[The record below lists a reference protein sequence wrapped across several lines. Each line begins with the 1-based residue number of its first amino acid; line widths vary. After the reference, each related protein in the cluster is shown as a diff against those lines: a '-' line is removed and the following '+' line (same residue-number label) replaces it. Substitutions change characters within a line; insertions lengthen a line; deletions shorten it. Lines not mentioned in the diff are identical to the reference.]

1 MNDELS
7 EPMQVEMF
15 AASLRA
21 DYTDVAA
28 FLEALAAKFEGSLP
42 THTKVMRQSGLFSRE
57 HPVKEIVLS
66 LGEFQYGIS
75 RERQGPL
82 LAQRAHMVRGIVLH
96 KEDIPV
102 EQWIEE
108 VAEALAHSPS
118 SPPLT
123 LPSG

>member
-82 LAQRAHMVRGIVLH
+82 LAAHIWCGASCFIKRIYR
-96 KEDIPV
+96 
-102 EQWIEE
+102 
-108 VAEALAHSPS
+108 
-118 SPPLT
+118 
-123 LPSG
+123 